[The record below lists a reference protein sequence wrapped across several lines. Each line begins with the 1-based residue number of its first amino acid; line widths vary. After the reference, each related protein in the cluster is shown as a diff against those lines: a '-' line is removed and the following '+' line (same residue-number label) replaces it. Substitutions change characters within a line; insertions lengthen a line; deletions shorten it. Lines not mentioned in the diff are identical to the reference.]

1 MNTIVAPG
9 WYTAAL
15 AFRVTGPVLSEWGG
29 GVGVARGVG
38 MGFFIGV
45 AVFTTTVAGVVELA
59 ELLVLYG
66 PQPVSNVRT
75 TKTLRGISRRHIR
88 FILNLLVIPKTPGHL
103 QEVPGKLACKYG
115 QLIPHTIKDV

>member
-45 AVFTTTVAGVVELA
+45 AVFTTTVAGVVEPI

-66 PQPVSNVRT
+66 PQPASNT
-75 TKTLRGISRRHIR
+75 TATMALRGIKRRYIG
-88 FILNLLVIPKTPGHL
+88 FIQDLLVISITLEHL
-103 QEVPGKLACKYG
+103 LEVPGKPVCNMGNLS
-115 QLIPHTIKDV
+115 LIL